1 MMKRSVVVILLS
13 LLGVFFSQCK
23 DSKEVE
29 QTIEVPTPSEQG
41 SITPTEEEVEEK
53 EVIYGT
59 YAGKFPWTEEGE
71 DMEILQVSA
80 QIKEGNK
87 YVYRVISSTGTH
99 HEEGEWELEQDR
111 LYLREDEYSAAHAF
125 LVKEGKLYF
134 LDSEGDV
141 VNEHE
146 SGDYILVKK

>member
-1 MMKRSVVVILLS
+1 MMKRSVAVMLFS

-23 DSKEVE
+23 ESKEVK
-29 QTIEVPTPSEQG
+29 QTIEVSTPSEQG
-41 SITPTEEEVEEK
+41 VILPAEDVVKE

-59 YAGKFPWTEEGE
+59 YDGKFPWTEEGE
-71 DMEILQVSA
+71 DMEVLQVSA
-80 QIKEGNK
+80 QIKEDNK

-99 HEEGEWELEQDR
+99 HEEGEWELEGDR

>member
-1 MMKRSVVVILLS
+1 MMKRSVAVMLFS

-23 DSKEVE
+23 ESKEVE
-29 QTIEVPTPSEQG
+29 QTIEVSTPSEQG
-41 SITPTEEEVEEK
+41 VILPAEDVVKE

-59 YAGKFPWTEEGE
+59 YDGRFPWTEEGE
-71 DMEILQVSA
+71 DMEVLKVSA
-80 QIKEGNK
+80 QIKEDNK